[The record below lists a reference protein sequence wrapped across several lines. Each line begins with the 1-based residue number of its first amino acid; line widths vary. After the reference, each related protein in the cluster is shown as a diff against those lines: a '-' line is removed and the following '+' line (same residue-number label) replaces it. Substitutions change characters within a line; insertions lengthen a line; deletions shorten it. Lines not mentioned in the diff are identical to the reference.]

1 MEMRFRP
8 LSAEESIIMTN
19 LDSIKARPRS
29 QQILNLLVQGCSN
42 KEIGVQLNM
51 SARDAERFAVAYQG
65 DHLACSPA

>member
-1 MEMRFRP
+1 
-8 LSAEESIIMTN
+8 MTN